1 MPALGEA
8 LKRRKFIPKTKGI
21 DELIQE
27 QQQIN
32 HGPVVNA
39 KLPVRIIGGDGN
51 GESHI
56 IRSFNDVKI
65 NAELRNTLNS
75 INYFEPTDVQKCVIP
90 LIQNTTNDIL
100 CLAATGSGKSG
111 SFLIP
116 IINRLQKDKLSS
128 GFCHSDTLNNSSPVA
143 IIVAHTK
150 ELVEQLYKFA
160 KTLAYGTQ
168 VGVAYAR
175 GQMPFEEGRRQLAN
189 GCDILVITPGR
200 LQHYLNDGWIFVDG
214 TQFVVIDEADNA
226 TLTEVADF
234 VINDFLKK
242 DCYKVIV
249 GKPNQA
255 VSHVHQR
262 VLKVDDKYG
271 YAAKFEMAR
280 IILRKISTCEKP
292 KNGEHFCYNTQ
303 RTLIFLNDAR
313 SCDRLAIKL
322 SDLGYR
328 AMSTSSH
335 REMEQRYRAV
345 SDFKEG
351 KWHILIGTDIIA
363 RGMNFPKVK
372 NIIIYELPP
381 IHRYQEY
388 VHRVGRTGRIGTE
401 DGCAYIFFDPRSRND
416 EMQAEF
422 LIEQLENSQ
431 QQVPEFLRE
440 LQKSI
445 SDARS
450 RYTNECSS
458 TNQNSIEEQ
467 LEDKAELESEIIT
480 DKFANVPW
488 PR

>member
-1 MPALGEA
+1 MQNCL
-8 LKRRKFIPKTKGI
+8 
-21 DELIQE
+21 
-27 QQQIN
+27 
-32 HGPVVNA
+32 
-39 KLPVRIIGGDGN
+39 
-51 GESHI
+51 
-56 IRSFNDVKI
+56 SFNDVKI

-128 GFCHSDTLNNSSPVA
+128 GFCRSDTLNNSSPVA

-175 GQMPFEEGRRQLAN
+175 GQMPFEEGRKQLAN

-214 TQFVVIDEADNA
+214 TQFVVIDEADKFIVEESFSSLLHELFNRMRKQNNFLFRTFMFSA
-226 TLTEVADF
+226 TITDVADY

-262 VLKVDDKYG
+262 VLKVDLDKYG

-280 IILRKISTCEKP
+280 IILRKISTYEEP

-313 SCDRLAIKL
+313 SCERLAIKL
-322 SDLGYR
+322 SDHGYR

-345 SDFKEG
+345 NDFKEG

-422 LIEQLENSQ
+422 LIEQLENSK

-467 LEDKAELESEIIT
+467 LEDKAELEIENIT
-480 DKFANVPW
+480 DKFANSHW
-488 PR
+488 SR

>member
-128 GFCHSDTLNNSSPVA
+128 GFCQSETLNNSSVA

-200 LQHYLNDGWIFVDG
+200 LQHYLSDGWIFVDG
-214 TQFVVIDEADNA
+214 TQFVVIDEADKFIVNFLFRTFMFSA

-262 VLKVDDKYG
+262 VLKVDVDKYG

-280 IILRKISTCEKP
+280 IILRKISTCEEP
-292 KNGEHFCYNTQ
+292 KNGV
-303 RTLIFLNDAR
+303 LN
-313 SCDRLAIKL
+313 
-322 SDLGYR
+322 
-328 AMSTSSH
+328 
-335 REMEQRYRAV
+335 
-345 SDFKEG
+345 
-351 KWHILIGTDIIA
+351 
-363 RGMNFPKVK
+363 P
-372 NIIIYELPP
+372 
-381 IHRYQEY
+381 
-388 VHRVGRTGRIGTE
+388 
-401 DGCAYIFFDPRSRND
+401 
-416 EMQAEF
+416 
-422 LIEQLENSQ
+422 
-431 QQVPEFLRE
+431 
-440 LQKSI
+440 
-445 SDARS
+445 
-450 RYTNECSS
+450 
-458 TNQNSIEEQ
+458 
-467 LEDKAELESEIIT
+467 
-480 DKFANVPW
+480 
-488 PR
+488 